1 MNDEKYIAILF
12 KPICYDK
19 ERKIYLYLP
28 FDYVDECSIDSITNI
43 LKTPDGREYIPM
55 ESARISE
62 NNLDVCYGI
71 PVTYDNL
78 KEKYTASNS
87 YFRIINDFY
96 SDIKENI
103 FMGAYNKEFG
113 SYNIVLA
120 DKEDI
125 EKCNDASWFYDFL
138 IYTEFD
144 PSKGES
150 DEPTLNISKDT
161 VKNIVDELKNGKIQK
176 IISYFQRVLEYIENS
191 DEEFDINNI
200 LNMPEVK
207 NILENNDISIKVAD
221 EKVNKQEKNNGD
233 EEVVTETKEFTR
245 KELLEIVKPSLVELN
260 KLIGLVDTKEHI
272 YDMIS
277 YLINY
282 YECKDKL
289 NLERPNLNMFFTGN
303 PGTGKTTVARIVAKI
318 LYDLGYTK
326 SNKFVEIT
334 TKDLIAGYVGQTAI
348 KTAKLLKDNK
358 GGVIFIDEAYS
369 FGDKGQEFADEAL
382 TVILKEMENTDTTF
396 IFAGY
401 RDEME
406 NFLNLNPGL
415 KSRIGFFLDFNDYTN
430 EELLDIFKS
439 KNSKTNL
446 VLDPEVDEKILEI
459 IAKAR
464 SNEHFGNGRFIDK
477 LYESI
482 MMNHSRNLRSM
493 KKIDFSK
500 IDENSTF
507 DDIEENMADDK
518 IIGPDDIDD
527 RLDDLISFKN
537 KNKVKKKIGF

>member
-1 MNDEKYIAILF
+1 MNGEKYIAILF

-43 LKTPDGREYIPM
+43 LKTSDGTDYIPM

-71 PVTYDNL
+71 PVTYDTL
-78 KEKYTASNS
+78 KEKYPASSS
-87 YFRIINDFY
+87 YYRIIDDFY
-96 SDIKENI
+96 SDIKDNI
-103 FMGAYNKEFG
+103 FLGAYNREFG
-113 SYNIVLA
+113 NFNIVLA

-144 PSKGES
+144 MSKDES
-150 DEPTLNISKDT
+150 DEPTLNMSKDT
-161 VKNIVDELKNGKIQK
+161 VKNIVDELKKGKIQK

-191 DEEFDINNI
+191 DEDFDINNI

-207 NILENNDISIKVAD
+207 NILGNDNISIKTAE
-221 EKVNKQEKNNGD
+221 EKDKEENNSD
-233 EEVVTETKEFTR
+233 SEEIVPGSKEFTR
-245 KELLEIVKPSLVELN
+245 KELLELVKPSLVELN
-260 KLIGLVDTKEHI
+260 KLIGLTDTKEHI

-282 YECKDKL
+282 DECKDKL

-430 EELLDIFKS
+430 DELLEIFKS

-446 VLDPEVDEKILEI
+446 VLDPEVDKKILEI
-459 IAKAR
+459 IDKAR

-482 MMNHSRNLRSM
+482 MMNHSRNLKSM
-493 KKIDFSK
+493 KNIDFSK

-507 DDIEENMADDK
+507 DYIEESTEDDK
-518 IIGPDDIDD
+518 VISPDDIDD
-527 RLDDLISFKN
+527 SLDDLISFKN
-537 KNKVKKKIGF
+537 KNKIKKKIGF